1 MLVITNQTL
10 GNAEG
15 ELVAFQFDTADF
27 VEGERDG
34 NRVLF
39 AETPNGT
46 YVVRNIEDLEQMK
59 VEMERLANASKGGKA
74 YDDKNVYKQLP
85 E

>member
-1 MLVITNQTL
+1 MLVITNQTI
-10 GNAEG
+10 GNAMG
-15 ELVAFQFDTADF
+15 ELVGFNFESTDF

-39 AETPNGT
+39 AETPSGT
-46 YVVRNIEDLEQMK
+46 YVVRNIEDLDQMK
-59 VEMERLANASKGGKA
+59 AEMERLAIAFKDGTA
-74 YDDKNVYKQLP
+74 YDDKNVYVMP